1 MPSKDLTQIYRLGAG
16 LSGLLFYPT
25 RGNGSFC
32 CTSIWGS
39 AKRKGFMSGPHSVV
53 SAERLAAA
61 PLQRLRHFRAAT
73 RFPFGQLRY
82 D

>member
-1 MPSKDLTQIYRLGAG
+1 MPSKVLTQIYRLSAG
-16 LSGLLFYPT
+16 LSGLLFYST
-25 RGNGSFC
+25 YGNGSFC
-32 CTSIWGS
+32 CMLAGS
-39 AKRKGFMSGPHSVV
+39 AYRWSFMSGPHSGV